1 MYGANGKAER
11 VPDSVWVVLP
21 SARPVAEVNAR
32 MSKWRGMGYFV
43 ALWRDDKYAP
53 PGAFAIRTQDMG
65 IGLECDLLFIA
76 ATYPGYAVTVNTM
89 ARHILDKDPACDWIV
104 ATGDDTDPDPTKRA
118 DEIARECSEYF
129 RDRMNR
135 LSNEKCLGIHPLT
148 VIAKYDTF
156 GVMQPTGDPWRDT
169 QGRIIE
175 RIAGSP
181 WLGREWCRRINQGAG
196 PLWPEY
202 THCFADEE
210 LQNVAIKLG
219 VFWQR
224 PDLTHHH
231 ENWARKR
238 HDRADMPAF
247 LTEANSP
254 EHWAKYSKLFAE
266 RKAAGFPGHE
276 PIL

>member
-1 MYGANGKAER
+1 M
-11 VPDSVWVVLP
+11 SVWVVLP

-32 MSKWRGMGYFV
+32 MDKWRDMGYRV
-43 ALWRDDKYAP
+43 ALWRDAGEAP
-53 PGAFAIRTQDMG
+53 S
-65 IGLECDLLFIA
+65 CDRLFGYQL
-76 ATYPGYAVTVNTM
+76 YPGYAVAVNAM
-89 ARHILDKDPACDWIV
+89 AYAVFADDPACDWIV

-118 DEIARECSEYF
+118 GEIARECSDYF
-129 RDRMNR
+129 RQHANLFDLR
-135 LSNEKCLGIHPLT
+135 T
-148 VIAKYDTF
+148 TIAGRDTF

-181 WLGREWCRRINQGAG
+181 WLGREWCRRINRGVG

-231 ENWARKR
+231 DNWARER
-238 HDRADMPAF
+238 HERADMPAF

-254 EHWAKYSKLFAE
+254 EHWEKYSKLFAE

-276 PIL
+276 PIAIFDRLVAGNFEECASIL